1 MSYRVSLDDRW
12 PFGRLRECSVL
23 LPDAPEYC
31 KLHGEE
37 LPCAECLAQRRVR
50 ERDAHRREHEPLR
63 HPKVLEVK

>member
-1 MSYRVSLDDRW
+1 MSYKARSLNAVYPDRW
-12 PFGRLRECSVL
+12 LTSSM
-23 LPDAPEYC
+23 PEYC